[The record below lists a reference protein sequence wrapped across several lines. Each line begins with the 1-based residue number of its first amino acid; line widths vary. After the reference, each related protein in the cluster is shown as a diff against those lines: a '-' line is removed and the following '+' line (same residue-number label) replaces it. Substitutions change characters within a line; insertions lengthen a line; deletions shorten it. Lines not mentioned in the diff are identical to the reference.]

1 MKIKITNNDQIQ
13 EVLDDHQEELLAAHP
28 TSIVIEPGIYRERVH
43 LYGNNVTVIGQPPV
57 IITNGLGALA
67 LGHNKTFFTAT
78 FLCEGQNISL
88 TGLTIVNS
96 AGLGEN
102 VGQAVAFYGN
112 GDRFKLHDC
121 AFLGNQDTLCLGPI
135 IQQNRDGS
143 TTETPVKARELLT
156 ARYVL
161 TECFIQGNVDYIFGG
176 GSALFEH
183 CRISS
188 TQNGRFDD
196 GYICAP
202 CTEKQRPF
210 GFVFNQCQ
218 IVADRGADGHYLGRP
233 WRRYAKAYYLDCQL
247 APSLAHSGWHDWAGD
262 PDSTTDCDF
271 RTYGCTP
278 AVRQQSWTRA
288 GDEVPAALQKQLN
301 DYFGLDR

>member
-1 MKIKITNNDQIQ
+1 M
-13 EVLDDHQEELLAAHP
+13 LDEHQEELLADHP
-28 TSIVIEPGIYRERVH
+28 TLIVIEPGIYHERVH
-43 LYGNNVTVIGQPPV
+43 LYGKNVTVIGQPPV

-88 TGLTIVNS
+88 TNLTIVNS

-112 GDRFKLHDC
+112 GDRFKMHNC

-143 TTETPVKARELLT
+143 TTETPVKARGLPT

-161 TECFIQGNVDYIFGG
+161 TDCFIQGNVDYIFGG
-176 GSALFEH
+176 GSAFFEH

-188 TQNGRFDD
+188 TQNGRFAD
-196 GYICAP
+196 GYVCAP

-218 IVADRGADGHYLGRP
+218 IVADRAADGHYLGRP

-247 APSLAHSGWHDWAGD
+247 APSLARNGWHDWEGD
-262 PDSTTDCDF
+262 PDSTADCDF
-271 RTYGCTP
+271 RAYGCTP
-278 AVRQQSWTRA
+278 AVKQQVWTHGGNELPVTLLGRISS
-288 GDEVPAALQKQLN
+288 
-301 DYFGLDR
+301 YFEQN